1 MSGGTGLLRN
11 SLIVFG
17 KEIVDALRDRRT
29 LLRLLIPAVLMG
41 PLMLLAI
48 SGLISSLEERA
59 DKREVL
65 VAGIENAPTLRNYLE
80 RQTYTIKTAPADY
93 EARLRATTLLEPV
106 MVIGKDF
113 ERELREGRQPTVE
126 LVSDSANQRASAG
139 LGTLTRLI
147 SGFGNE
153 RAALALALRGVSSD
167 LLQPV
172 DVQERDLASVQA
184 RATRITAMIP
194 MFIIMAVLYGALTAA
209 LDSTAGERER
219 GSLEPLLMN
228 PVQQIALVI
237 GKWGAV
243 AVLGMAVAVLSNLS
257 FIPAQWLLKS
267 DSLQAMFQF
276 GGHEV
281 VNFLLLQLP
290 LAAGLGA
297 LLMALAI
304 RSKTLKEAQAGS
316 ALMIT
321 LVGLAPMVSVF
332 NPGGEAG
339 WYLWVPGLA
348 QNTLMMLVLKGEAL
362 SAAKVMPSVVV
373 GIALTVACLAYV
385 ARSMRGAVAR

>member
-1 MSGGTGLLRN
+1 MNANMSRQA
-11 SLIVFG
+11 LIVFV
-17 KEIVDALRDRRT
+17 KEFSDALRDRRT
-29 LLRLLIPAVLMG
+29 LLRLMIPALLMG
-41 PLMLLAI
+41 PLLLMAL
-48 SGLISSLEERA
+48 SGLIASLEERA

-65 VAGIENAPTLRNYLE
+65 AVGLEQAPTLANYIE

-106 MVIGKDF
+106 LVVPKNF
-113 ERELREGRQPTVE
+113 EAQLLAGEQPLVE
-126 LVSDSANQRASAG
+126 LVSDSANQRAQAG
-139 LGTLTRLI
+139 LGPLTRLLG
-147 SGFGNE
+147 GFNHE
-153 RAALALALRGVSSD
+153 RATLNLALRGVSTE
-167 LLQPV
+167 LLTPV
-172 DVQERDLASVQA
+172 DVQERDLASAQA
-184 RATRITAMIP
+184 RAARLTGIIP

-228 PVQQIALVI
+228 PLPHSALVA

-243 AVLGMAVAVLSNLS
+243 ALLGMAVALLSSIS
-257 FIPAQWLLKS
+257 FVPAQWLLRS

-276 GGHEV
+276 GWHEV
-281 VNFLLLQLP
+281 AAFWLLQIP
-290 LAAGLGA
+290 LAAGLSA

-304 RSKTLKEAQAGS
+304 RSKTFKEAQAS
-316 ALMIT
+316 ST
-321 LVGLAPMVSVF
+321 LVITAVSLAPMVTLL
-332 NPGGEAG
+332 NPGGDAP

-362 SAAKVMPSVVV
+362 RWAQILPGVLV
-373 GIALTVACLAYV
+373 GALLTVAGLAYV